1 MAKKESKATKTSDF
15 KEFEFEGQNGN
26 VFEGRIYY
34 PCKDAKNG
42 CIFNLSLKINGL
54 VIVGSRLYKG
64 KDGSHGLLLPSYKSG
79 DEYKSQVYFVE
90 KEDIQDMKDFAE
102 EIGKKFT

>member
-1 MAKKESKATKTSDF
+1 MAKKQSKGTKTSDF
-15 KEFEFEGQNGN
+15 KEFEFEGQNEN

-34 PCKDAKNG
+34 PCKDTKNG

-64 KDGSHGLLLPSYKSG
+64 KDGSPSLLFPSYKSG

-90 KEDIQDMKDFAE
+90 KEDIQDMKDFADE
-102 EIGKKFT
+102 LGKKFT

>member
-1 MAKKESKATKTSDF
+1 MAKKEVKGKTSDF
-15 KEFEFEGQNGN
+15 KEFEFEGKKGN
-26 VFEGRIYY
+26 LFEGRIYY

-64 KDGSHGLLLPSYKSG
+64 KEGSHAILLPSYKSG
-79 DEYKSQVYFVE
+79 DEYKSQVYFVD
-90 KEDIQDMKDFAE
+90 KDDIQDLKDFAE
-102 EIGKKFT
+102 ELGKKFT

>member
-34 PCKDAKNG
+34 PCKDVKNG

-64 KDGSHGLLLPSYKSG
+64 KDGKHCVLFPSYKSG
-79 DEYKSQVYFVE
+79 DEYKSQVYFVD
-90 KEDIQDMKDFAE
+90 KDDIQDLKDFAE

>member
-1 MAKKESKATKTSDF
+1 MAKKESKGTKTSDF
-15 KEFEFEGQNGN
+15 KEFEFEGKNGN

-34 PCKDAKNG
+34 PCKDVKNG
-42 CIFNLSLKINGL
+42 CIFSLSLKINGL

-64 KDGSHGLLLPSYKSG
+64 KENYAILLPSYKSG

-90 KEDIQDMKDFAE
+90 KGDIQDMKDFAE
-102 EIGKKFT
+102 ELGKKFT

>member
-1 MAKKESKATKTSDF
+1 MAKKENKATKTSDF
-15 KEFEFEGQNGN
+15 KEFEFEGKNGN

-54 VIVGSRLYKG
+54 VIVGSRLYKS
-64 KDGSHGLLLPSYKSG
+64 KGSHALLLPSYKSG

-90 KEDIQDMKDFAE
+90 KEDIQDMKNFAE
-102 EIGKKFT
+102 LLGQHFT

>member
-1 MAKKESKATKTSDF
+1 MAKKESKATKTSEF

-26 VFEGRIYY
+26 LFEGRIYY
-34 PCKDAKNG
+34 PCKDCKNG
-42 CIFNLSLKINGL
+42 CVFNLSLKINGL

-64 KDGSHGLLLPSYKSG
+64 KDGIHALLLPSYKSG

>member
-1 MAKKESKATKTSDF
+1 MAKKESKGTKTSDF

-26 VFEGRIYY
+26 LFEGRIYY

-54 VIVGSRLYKG
+54 AIVGSRLYKG
-64 KDGSHGLLLPSYKSG
+64 KENHAILFPSYKSG

-90 KEDIQDMKDFAE
+90 KEDIQDLKDFAE
-102 EIGKKFT
+102 ELGKKFT

>member
-1 MAKKESKATKTSDF
+1 MAKKQTKATKTSDF
-15 KEFEFEGQNGN
+15 KEFEYEGQNGN

-64 KDGSHGLLLPSYKSG
+64 KEGSHAILLPSYKSG

-102 EIGKKFT
+102 ELGKKFT

>member
-1 MAKKESKATKTSDF
+1 MAKKQSKGTKTSDF

-34 PCKDAKNG
+34 PCKDVKNG
-42 CIFNLSLKINGL
+42 CIYSLSLKINGL

-64 KDGSHGLLLPSYKSG
+64 EKGSHAILLPSYKSG

-102 EIGKKFT
+102 ELGKKFT

>member
-1 MAKKESKATKTSDF
+1 MAKKETKATKTSDF
-15 KEFEFEGQNGN
+15 KEFEYEGQNGN

-34 PCKDAKNG
+34 PCKDLKKG
-42 CIFNLSLKINGL
+42 CVFNLSLKINGL
-54 VIVGSRLYKG
+54 VIVGSRLYK
-64 KDGSHGLLLPSYKSG
+64 SEERCGLLLPSYKSG

>member
-15 KEFEFEGQNGN
+15 KEFEFEGKNGN

-34 PCKDAKNG
+34 PSKDVKNG
-42 CIFNLSLKINGL
+42 CMFSLSLKINGL

-64 KDGSHGLLLPSYKSG
+64 KENHAILLPSYKSG

-102 EIGKKFT
+102 ELGKQFT